1 MLRFIAFLILFCSQF
16 FSGSAQFFLTHINIV
31 DVEKG
36 QISKDQTVAITGNRI
51 SAISSNVPTHDQGR
65 VYDCSGKYLIPGLW
79 DMHIH
84 DGGDQDTRFEYL
96 PLFIA
101 NGITGV
107 RDMWGS
113 PEMLALKNDIDEGRF
128 TGPRMVVGSPIIEG
142 GVPFFTRSMK
152 APTSEAGRRLV
163 DSFSNAGYDFIKIYS
178 TVKEPVYLAIADEC
192 KKRGIA
198 LEGHLPVT
206 VGLEEAL
213 DAGQRSFEHDFG
225 LNRLLLGKER
235 EELDWA
241 RHYLDT
247 AKSVKSGEYMIHGE
261 PAHMSPSECHI
272 SYSILQKM
280 FRSRAAIVPTLTLFQ
295 GRSASGEFMASHTMG
310 LQYLTNEFVNFWKN
324 TPSAFPPEYVQNI
337 EVSAKFFFDKGVM
350 ELAGTDVNNPF
361 CVPGFGLQ
369 QELMNLHH
377 AGLSN
382 LQVLQTA
389 TINPAKFLYRE
400 NDLGTISLGKLADLV
415 VLDDNPLTEIAHCQL
430 INAVVLNGKYISKE
444 DIHKILADQKSR
456 QHPSR

>member
-65 VYDCSGKYLIPGLW
+65 VYDCSGKHLIPGLW

-178 TVKEPVYLAIADEC
+178 
-192 KKRGIA
+192 
-198 LEGHLPVT
+198 
-206 VGLEEAL
+206 
-213 DAGQRSFEHDFG
+213 
-225 LNRLLLGKER
+225 
-235 EELDWA
+235 
-241 RHYLDT
+241 
-247 AKSVKSGEYMIHGE
+247 
-261 PAHMSPSECHI
+261 
-272 SYSILQKM
+272 
-280 FRSRAAIVPTLTLFQ
+280 
-295 GRSASGEFMASHTMG
+295 
-310 LQYLTNEFVNFWKN
+310 
-324 TPSAFPPEYVQNI
+324 
-337 EVSAKFFFDKGVM
+337 
-350 ELAGTDVNNPF
+350 
-361 CVPGFGLQ
+361 
-369 QELMNLHH
+369 
-377 AGLSN
+377 
-382 LQVLQTA
+382 
-389 TINPAKFLYRE
+389 
-400 NDLGTISLGKLADLV
+400 
-415 VLDDNPLTEIAHCQL
+415 
-430 INAVVLNGKYISKE
+430 
-444 DIHKILADQKSR
+444 
-456 QHPSR
+456 